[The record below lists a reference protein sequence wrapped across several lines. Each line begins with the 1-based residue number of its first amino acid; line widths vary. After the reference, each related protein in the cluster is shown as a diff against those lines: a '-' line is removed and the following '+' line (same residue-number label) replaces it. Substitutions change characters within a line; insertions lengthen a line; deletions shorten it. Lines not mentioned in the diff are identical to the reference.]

1 MKQKNLFD
9 FLKWVFAELRRPK
22 MDCRLQKLTLK
33 NVWLPRAR
41 EGRSGSR
48 RWPAH
53 GLILQDPWEDQ
64 RQDDR
69 NKTQKDY
76 ANERER
82 VVVVVAAAIVVFEV
96 VVVGGGVAAVTIVVV
111 AAAVGTDLVFVVVLA
126 AVVGFD
132 QCLSAKSWLGGECYE
147 SN

>member
-53 GLILQDPWEDQ
+53 GLMLQDPWEDQ

-69 NKTQKDY
+69 NKTKKDY
-76 ANERER
+76 VNERDR
-82 VVVVVAAAIVVFEV
+82 VVAITAAIVVFEV
-96 VVVGGGVAAVTIVVV
+96 VVGGGGVAAVTIVVV